1 MTEFELNG
9 ALRRFYAEARN
20 KSGQEYS
27 RSSLL
32 GFRKAVERHFAAN
45 GMQLKLTNN
54 PTFQASN
61 KMLECKLKV
70 NRREGKENVQHKPI
84 IEPADIRKMK
94 ESPFLSFENSAG
106 LLRRVWFIV
115 TLYWCRR
122 GCERQRQLRR
132 DSFAFHRDAD
142 GREYVSV
149 FHEQASKNHQR
160 GIADKPSHEKGT
172 RLHSTG
178 QRDYSLWCL

>member
-106 LLRRVWFIV
+106 LLAQSLV
-115 TLYWCRR
+115 YC
-122 GCERQRQLRR
+122 
-132 DSFAFHRDAD
+132 
-142 GREYVSV
+142 
-149 FHEQASKNHQR
+149 
-160 GIADKPSHEKGT
+160 
-172 RLHSTG
+172 
-178 QRDYSLWCL
+178 YSLLVPSRMRTSTPTPPRQFRFSPRCRWSWVRFSVSWTSQQKSSRRHCR